1 MGSVDYRGIQGK
13 EGTPHGLWRGNT
25 SAGWYLRVRVRDYLP
40 PTDNH
45 NIHSQEKNFSWDG
58 IRTRTAHGD

>member
-1 MGSVDYRGIQGK
+1 MH
-13 EGTPHGLWRGNT
+13 TFW
-25 SAGWYLRVRVRDYLP
+25 LRLRDPPGGPPRSTVRDRLP

-58 IRTRTAHGD
+58 IRIRTAHGD